1 MPPAHA
7 SVVATSR
14 DCITYNNYSLSVPV
28 VMAEVENYE
37 QSFKCMEDKYK
48 ARILNLEKM
57 IDQLQSPGSLSIN
70 AKRPKSG
77 DTVPD
82 TDVKCEATIFS
93 SKVRDRDIAEAPSKS
108 KVVRIDPKPPTVEE
122 FRKECSSISPM
133 IPSNIV
139 VQKYE
144 WTSYFFLKP
153 TKSALKKRTSQL
165 PKDSTVLSHAP
176 ISPVPSRM
184 LPPTSPA
191 EKPVNSNTLPLLPSS
206 AVPSTQPPNIKDVLA
221 TSATSKIPLSSSSL
235 SPYRDSTST
244 RLPASPRD
252 STGLPPIL
260 PKSRSTMVPPISP
273 PNGSPNTNTSSLKS
287 PSDAR
292 KLSLKDSTTLPVI
305 SEKKVVGTKLLCD
318 HGKSSSVKLKK
329 TNTSVLAEQK
339 KFPPIKTPPRSSQN
353 RLKKSSTCSTVSER
367 LLPPIPLECSNKDL
381 KKQKSCSAMSQSKGR
396 SGSVKSKNSSK
407 ILLIPF
413 SAMPQKCSKV
423 APSRKDSD
431 ITLANSSSKV
441 LAMSSKDHSKL
452 PLKTPNR
459 ILLAP
464 PIRPPVSPEKP
475 RKETTRKVPSKPLN
489 IAKENPEKVSNKQY
503 CV

>member
-1 MPPAHA
+1 
-7 SVVATSR
+7 
-14 DCITYNNYSLSVPV
+14 
-28 VMAEVENYE
+28 MAEVEDYE

-48 ARILNLEKM
+48 ARIRNLEKM
-57 IDQLQSPGSLSIN
+57 IDQLQSPDSSSIN
-70 AKRPKSG
+70 VKRPKSSSIAR
-77 DTVPD
+77 D
-82 TDVKCEATIFS
+82 TDVKCEGTTFS
-93 SKVRDRDIAEAPSKS
+93 SKVRDRDFAEALTLPPNKS

-133 IPSNIV
+133 IPSNIA

-165 PKDSTVLSHAP
+165 PMDSSVLSHAP

-191 EKPVNSNTLPLLPSS
+191 EKPVNSNTLPLMPSS
-206 AVPSTQPPNIKDVLA
+206 AVPSTQPNIKDVLA

-252 STGLPPIL
+252 PTGLPPIL

-305 SEKKVVGTKLLCD
+305 SEKKAVGTKLLCD

-329 TNTSVLAEQK
+329 TSTCELLTEQK

-381 KKQKSCSAMSQSKGR
+381 KKQKSCSAMSQSKGC